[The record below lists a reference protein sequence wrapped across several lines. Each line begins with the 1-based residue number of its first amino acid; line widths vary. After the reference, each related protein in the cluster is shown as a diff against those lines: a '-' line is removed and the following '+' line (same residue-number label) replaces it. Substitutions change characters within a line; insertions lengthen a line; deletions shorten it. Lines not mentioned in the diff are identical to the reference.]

1 MQRPEKAFLSYN
13 QTGKDPYF
21 TGELGNALKSYCLDY
36 SQFEA
41 TSSQQSFSASP
52 GKGTSMANSSKYFW
66 NKEIFRRLQPN
77 RSRVQQCTG
86 LNFD

>member
-52 GKGTSMANSSKYFW
+52 GKGTSMANSTATSGTKKYLDDY
-66 NKEIFRRLQPN
+66 NQIDPESNSAQ
-77 RSRVQQCTG
+77 V
-86 LNFD
+86 